1 VNGFRC
7 KVRELNQRQID
18 LETEELEASRRREK
32 RTGFIVSSQRNECG
46 RSKKLADKAFENPQT
61 AIDAIITEELGIDK
75 EELGGSA

>member
-1 VNGFRC
+1 LYQA
-7 KVRELNQRQID
+7 K
-18 LETEELEASRRREK
+18 
-32 RTGFIVSSQRNECG
+32 RNECG